1 MGPVGKTAIG
11 CLGVC
16 LALFAGL
23 VLFLYFT
30 LFHETHVPYRY
41 RLTISVESDG
51 AVHSGSSVIQVD
63 WGFWSK
69 AFRGW
74 SAVIRATA
82 ASLDRVQWWTWA
94 RAGP

>member
-41 RLTISVESDG
+41 RLTI
-51 AVHSGSSVIQVD
+51 Q
-63 WGFWSK
+63 SK
-69 AFRGW
+69 AMVRFTRD
-74 SAVIRATA
+74 RA
-82 ASLDRVQWWTWA
+82 
-94 RAGP
+94 